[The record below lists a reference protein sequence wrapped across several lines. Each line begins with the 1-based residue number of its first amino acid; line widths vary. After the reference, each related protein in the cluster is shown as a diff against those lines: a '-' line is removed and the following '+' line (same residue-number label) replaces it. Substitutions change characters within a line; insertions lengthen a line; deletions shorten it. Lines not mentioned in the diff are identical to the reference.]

1 MCKFRGQI
9 RNETNLLESA
19 DREREKVLF
28 PLPPQKKGRR
38 TARPQVKMKQ

>member
-28 PLPPQKKGRR
+28 PLPPKKREEGPLDRR
-38 TARPQVKMKQ
+38 LK